1 MLLYTNSV
9 VFFVIVYQQC
19 GIFLLLYTNSVVFFL
34 IVLGNCTNSVVFFV
48 IYFITRYK
56 THSELV
62 ASKKKKPVTLLQSR
76 EVFEISEQN

>member
-1 MLLYTNSV
+1 MVFFLIVLGNYSNSVIFFLIVLGNCTNSV
-9 VFFVIVYQQC
+9 VCFV
-19 GIFLLLYTNSVVFFL
+19 

-62 ASKKKKPVTLLQSR
+62 ASKKKKPGDFT
-76 EVFEISEQN
+76 SE